1 MESFGQ
7 WRNIAPN
14 DVEANRAKNRRVEMV
29 ISGRDLEEKMNN
41 EFDSYFGIYDTPDQS
56 GTIPSYTTSD

>member
-1 MESFGQ
+1 MLFRS
-7 WRNIAPN
+7 
-14 DVEANRAKNRRVEMV
+14 VEANRAKNRRVEMV

-41 EFDSYFGIYDTPDQS
+41 EFDSYFGIYGTPDQS